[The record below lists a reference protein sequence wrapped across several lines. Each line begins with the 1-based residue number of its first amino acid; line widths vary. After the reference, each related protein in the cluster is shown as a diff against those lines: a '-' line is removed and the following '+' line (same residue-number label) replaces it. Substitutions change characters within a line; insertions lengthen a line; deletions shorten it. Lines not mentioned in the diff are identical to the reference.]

1 MFIQNKLNR
10 LLITFSLLL
19 LVVGLIALI
28 SASAVIGE
36 QEYGDVYHFVKK
48 QLLLGIFLGLILAW
62 VASKINYRSLTKL
75 SLILLILNIVLLLL
89 CFIPALQPLGSPAR
103 RWLRVGPV
111 NFQPSEFIKL
121 TYILFLAGLLSR
133 FSIDKRRKMNAI
145 PFIIFVS
152 TLAII
157 AFIIFQQPATGT
169 LLVLGLSSISV
180 YIVAGMSMLQFFSL
194 GTTSILGLTFLI
206 QRTSYRLQRILSFW
220 SPESDP
226 LGKGYHIIQSL
237 IGIGSGGLFGI
248 GFGRSIQKFNYLP
261 ESHTDAIFSIIAEEF
276 GFLGSSLIIILFLIL
291 ISIGLKIAKKAPDNL
306 GKFLAIGLTCNIGFQ
321 AFINIAAMCKL
332 LPITGI
338 PLPFISYGPS
348 SLVATLISLGI
359 LSNIAKQT

>member
-206 QRTSYRLQRILSFW
+206 QRTCYRLQRILSFW